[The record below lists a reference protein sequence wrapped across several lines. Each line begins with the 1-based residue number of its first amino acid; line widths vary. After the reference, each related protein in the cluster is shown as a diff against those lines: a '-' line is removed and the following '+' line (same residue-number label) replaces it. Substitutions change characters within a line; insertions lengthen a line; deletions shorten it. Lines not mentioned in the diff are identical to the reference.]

1 MRVLVTGGA
10 GFVGSHIVDELCE
23 LGHEVVVL
31 DRAARTDDVDARAAY
46 VRGDVRDAQTWIDA
60 LRGVD
65 AVSPQAAKVGLGVR
79 AADVSS
85 YVADNDVGTAA
96 GLQAMDAV
104 GFHGRLVLAS
114 SMVVYGEGGYSCA
127 EHGPVR
133 AAPRRRDDLAAGR
146 FDPRCPVCGAALEA
160 RAVTEDAAA
169 DPRNV
174 YAATK
179 LHQEHLCRAVG
190 AELGVPVT
198 ALRYHNVYGPR
209 MPRDTPYAG
218 VASIF
223 TSALHAGRA
232 PRVFED
238 GAQRRD
244 FVHVTDVARA
254 NVLALTRPAP
264 ADGAFNVCSGAPRTV
279 LDLACALSAALG
291 GPEPVVTGDWRLGD
305 VRHVFASPARARD
318 VLGFEASVP
327 FERGVA
333 TFGLEVVA

>member
-1 MRVLVTGGA
+1 
-10 GFVGSHIVDELCE
+10 VGSHVVEELCE
-23 LGHEVVVL
+23 LGHDVVIL
-31 DRAARTDDVDARAAY
+31 DRAVRPDHLDASVTY
-46 VRGDVRDAQTWIDA
+46 LRGDVRDTQTWIEA

-65 AVSPQAAKVGLGVR
+65 AVSHQAAKVGLGVR
-79 AADVSS
+79 AADVSA

-96 GLQAMDAV
+96 GLWAMDAV

-114 SMVVYGEGGYSCA
+114 SMVVYGEGAYTCA
-127 EHGPVR
+127 RHGTVP

-146 FDPRCPVCGAALEA
+146 FDPPCPVCGGPLDA
-160 RAVTEDAAA
+160 REVTEDAPA

-190 AELGVPVT
+190 AHLGVTVA

-223 TSALHAGRA
+223 ASELHAGRA

-238 GAQRRD
+238 GGQRRD
-244 FVHVTDVARA
+244 FIHVTDVAHA
-254 NVLALTRPAP
+254 NVLALTRLEPAE
-264 ADGAFNVCSGAPRTV
+264 GAFNVCSGTPRTV
-279 LDLACALSAALG
+279 LDLAESLSRALG
-291 GPEPVVTGDWRLGD
+291 GPDPVVTGDWRVGD
-305 VRHVFASPARARD
+305 VRHVFASPSRARE
-318 VLGFEASVP
+318 VLEFEATVP
-327 FERGVA
+327 FDRGLAAFALEA
-333 TFGLEVVA
+333 TAT